1 MIYKNL
7 LIAQANEI
15 AQLLDEYVISHNKN
29 LQTTGTFSSLFKNK
43 DYLELYNEID
53 KIKTNF
59 EGKVYELKEIKEEHY
74 GNFADVS
81 MKFFDALESYF
92 NALFDTVKQLHL
104 LVFRLYETSKGF
116 INNKR
121 KLSWSEYSQLTKAYD
136 KKVKRYVE
144 LGDKLNQEY
153 QTLKAEQDDFINDE
167 VEETNRG
174 FIQIP
179 LLIII
184 FVSVLA
190 TSGLGY
196 FMYNK
201 IETSHIAKNIATIEP
216 TQLPGSSTTPESL
229 KEENSNV
236 LGQGI
241 DEGKDPII
249 KSTPSP
255 IPTYSVIAM
264 IDISRYSVREQGVLN
279 NAYNEFLRTPNLK
292 YMDHRKQND
301 LLFQIIEKYYAQYK
315 RDLGQEI
322 QQAKEQLIDLQ
333 KATATPT
340 PIFVTPT
347 PITIYINPEVETKL
361 AELRQTLQNIEN
373 QPVSMAVIEGRKQR
387 AYQDWIK
394 NNPAI
399 YSAILSS
406 RYINDLNAIL
416 RAYGL

>member
-15 AQLLDEYVISHNKN
+15 AQLLNEYVAFRNKL
-29 LQTTGTFSSLFKNK
+29 LQTSGTFNSLFNRIDFSTLHK
-43 DYLELYNEID
+43 EID
-53 KIKTNF
+53 EIKISF
-59 EGKVYELKEIKEEHY
+59 ERKERELKEIKEEYY

-81 MKFFDALESYF
+81 MEFFDALESYF

-136 KKVKRYVE
+136 KKVKRYIE
-144 LGDKLNQEY
+144 LGDKLNQAY
-153 QTLKAEQDDFINDE
+153 QTLKAEQDDFVDDE
-167 VEETNRG
+167 VTATNRG

-184 FVSVLA
+184 FVSVLT
-190 TSGLGY
+190 TSGIGY
-196 FMYNK
+196 FLYK
-201 IETSHIAKNIATIEP
+201 KVESSHIVKDVATIEP

-229 KEENSNV
+229 KAEDSTI
-236 LGQGI
+236 LGLDI
-241 DEGKDPII
+241 DEGKDQVT

-255 IPTYSVIAM
+255 IPTYSIIAM

-301 LLFQIIEKYYAQYK
+301 LLFQIIEKHYAQYK
-315 RDLGQEI
+315 RDLEQEI

-347 PITIYINPEVETKL
+347 PIAIYINPEVETKL

-394 NNPAI
+394 NSPAI
-399 YSAILSS
+399 YSVILSS

-416 RAYGL
+416 REYGL